1 MNNLKPILSSLQ
13 ISEINDCLEKLFV
26 FQDKPIS
33 DNKKAILVTELL
45 DMGLPYLAIVQGL
58 KDLYQADLRTLKL
71 AVIIDSIRK
80 RIDVEA
86 GREECPYCFRGGAV
100 LLLDIKTRFQYALA
114 CKCSSGD
121 IAHKFQDL
129 VRWNGL
135 EQQTSNGKVLCASHL
150 KRV

>member
-1 MNNLKPILSSLQ
+1 MNNLKQILSPLQ

-45 DMGLPYLAIVQGL
+45 DMGFPFLAIVQGL
-58 KDLYQADLRTLKL
+58 KDLYQADLRNLKL
-71 AVIIDSIRK
+71 AVIVDSIRK

-86 GREECPYCFRGGAV
+86 GLVECPYCLRGGAV
-100 LLLDIKTRFQYALA
+100 LLLDIETRFQYALA
-114 CKCSSGD
+114 CKCSNGD
-121 IAHKFQDL
+121 ITQKFQKL

-135 EQQTSNGKVLCASHL
+135 NEQLSNGKKLCASQL
-150 KRV
+150 RQA